1 MTLCLLQTPRDPGD
15 PCSNQGRL
23 NSGISKIEVSRICAD
38 LDSEVAAFRD
48 RSLAGQS
55 FPYVFLDA
63 TYCKARVS
71 RRVISQAVVV
81 ATGVCGDAAARSS
94 ASRWATPRMAPSGP
108 PSSARSRPEASP
120 GAAGH
125 HRRPPGAAPCR
136 PSGAG
141 RRGHATLPRAVSA
154 QRVGPGPQGLG
165 RDRHPDRVSGSGGG
179 TGGRRRRRR
188 ESAASRQ
195 PGGTAA
201 SPSAPAG
208 RRHRRGSACRPAPP
222 RQSQGRQA

>member
-1 MTLCLLQTPRDPGD
+1 MTLCLLQTPPDPGD

-63 TYCKARVS
+63 TYCKARAS

-94 ASRWATPRMAPSGP
+94 APRWATPRMAPSGP
-108 PSSARSRPEASP
+108 PSSARSRPEASRVQLVITDAHLGLRHAVQAVLA
-120 GAAGH
+120 GAAMQ
-125 HRRPPGAAPCR
+125 RCR
-136 PSGAG
+136 
-141 RRGHATLPRAVSA
+141 V
-154 QRVGPGPQGLG
+154 Q
-165 RDRHPDRVSGSGGG
+165 
-179 TGGRRRRRR
+179 
-188 ESAASRQ
+188 
-195 PGGTAA
+195 
-201 SPSAPAG
+201 
-208 RRHRRGSACRPAPP
+208 
-222 RQSQGRQA
+222 

>member
-55 FPYVFLDA
+55 FPNVFLDA

-71 RRVISQAVVV
+71 RRVISQAVV

-94 ASRWATPRMAPSGP
+94 ASRWRLRGWRLLGRVPPLAQGQRPHRMQLVIADAHLGLRHTVQAVLAGAAMQRCRVHFLRRSHGVRATP
-108 PSSARSRPEASP
+108 
-120 GAAGH
+120 
-125 HRRPPGAAPCR
+125 
-136 PSGAG
+136 
-141 RRGHATLPRAVSA
+141 PRVP
-154 QRVGPGPQGLG
+154 V
-165 RDRHPDRVSGSGGG
+165 RVS
-179 TGGRRRRRR
+179 
-188 ESAASRQ
+188 
-195 PGGTAA
+195 
-201 SPSAPAG
+201 
-208 RRHRRGSACRPAPP
+208 
-222 RQSQGRQA
+222 

>member
-63 TYCKARVS
+63 TYCKARVN

-81 ATGVCGDAAARSS
+81 GDSEDGAFWTAFLRSLNARGFTGCSWSSPTPTWGCAMPSKRCWPARPCNAAAC
-94 ASRWATPRMAPSGP
+94 AFCATCWPGSPR
-108 PSSARSRPEASP
+108 ARP
-120 GAAGH
+120 
-125 HRRPPGAAPCR
+125 RPP
-136 PSGAG
+136 
-141 RRGHATLPRAVSA
+141 
-154 QRVGPGPQGLG
+154 PG
-165 RDRHPDRVSGSGGG
+165 
-179 TGGRRRRRR
+179 
-188 ESAASRQ
+188 SRQ
-195 PGGTAA
+195 W
-201 SPSAPAG
+201 
-208 RRHRRGSACRPAPP
+208 
-222 RQSQGRQA
+222 